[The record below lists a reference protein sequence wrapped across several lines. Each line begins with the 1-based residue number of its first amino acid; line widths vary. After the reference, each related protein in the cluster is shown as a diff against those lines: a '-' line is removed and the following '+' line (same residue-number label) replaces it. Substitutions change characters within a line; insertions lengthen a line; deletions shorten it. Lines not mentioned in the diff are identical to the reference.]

1 LLIRD
6 AVAFRKAQDVLLGV
20 ADIIDDGQF
29 ESPAYQ
35 RLVSAVQNCRTSRRP
50 IGLDLAVLLRH
61 VLRNEEYRVPG
72 SSPTFRLSS
81 ETWWPDDEALA
92 QCGITARHVGGL
104 RHITA
109 EPYKPDWLAD
119 VPEHGLEFAAAG
131 EAERRPKLQAC
142 GDPFLSGFT
151 NFSSYQSLSQQQAV
165 RGALITPPG
174 AACVVSLP
182 TGEGKSLVG
191 QLLSQLVKRG
201 LHNAGATIVIVPT
214 VALALD
220 QETACRKLGLPDVPR
235 AYVGVTDGGQSQRNQ
250 SIYTAITAGTQGLCY
265 VSPES
270 ACGPLRSAIVSA
282 AKGGHLHALVI
293 DEAHLVDGWGSGFRP
308 EFQILAG
315 LRQQCMAASPPGYE
329 LRTLLMSATITQST
343 VDAFARMFSLDR
355 NGVEQP
361 LGFVGGPRMRPEPEY
376 WVAIASSREEQA
388 RRIIEALHFLPRP
401 AIVYVTLQ
409 QHVAVWKR
417 RLTAAGFARVGS
429 MSGASTADERRELLD
444 AWRHAKIDIVVG
456 NSAFGL
462 GIDYKHVR
470 TVVHACL
477 PETLDRLYQEV
488 GRGGRDGRA
497 SISLLVPYASQS
509 SNVPWEQR
517 DDFDICHGIGAR
529 KIITVRVGLDR
540 WKQMFMHKSTRV
552 IEGAPGEVH
561 RRFDVPVDVPPG
573 LRPDQMDMAND
584 ESTAWNLRTLN
595 LMASAG
601 LLQLAGGPDTN
612 SEVGHDGTPAG
623 AGRERMTVRI
633 LDPGHLSEATWC
645 RVVEPARAK
654 LEWAASEGRNLLT
667 AFVRSPH
674 EGCISGLLVR
684 QYTVS
689 FDMQNG
695 PVGSIVP
702 ESACGGCPWC
712 RKHGKARVGGF
723 DRALPF
729 PWPSPRPSNS
739 VSRLLAQNRRVVTV
753 PSQVTARLRSDFL
766 QTLRILASNGFVSLV
781 IHEGAVV
788 ERTQPEFLQEMG
800 KSLMYVEEKAT
811 AYRLPKGPRVTV
823 AGPSSI
829 DRLRVFTDHYT
840 SDAPAIIF
848 VPESHP
854 DPGAS
859 GEGRLIERLPPGYV
873 TTLSEFNRILP
884 STWLS

>member
-1 LLIRD
+1 MLIRD
-6 AVAFRKAQDVLLGV
+6 AVAFRSAQDILLGT
-20 ADIIDDGQF
+20 ADGIADGRF

-35 RLVSAVQNCRTSRRP
+35 RLVSAVQNCRTARQP

-81 ETWWPDDEALA
+81 ETWWPDDEALTR
-92 QCGITARHVGGL
+92 CGITARHVGGL

-109 EPYKPDWLAD
+109 EPYKPDWLDD
-119 VPEHGLEFAAAG
+119 VPEQGLEFAAAG
-131 EAERRPKLQAC
+131 DAERRPKLEAS

-191 QLLSQLVKRG
+191 QLLSQLVRRG

-220 QETACRKLGLPDVPR
+220 QETACRNLGLPDVPR
-235 AYVGVTDGGQSQRNQ
+235 AYVGTRDGGQKGRNQ
-250 SIYTAITAGTQGLCY
+250 AIYNAITAGNQGLCY

-270 ACGPLRSAIVSA
+270 ACGTLRSAIVSA
-282 AKGGHLHALVI
+282 ARGGHLHALVI

-308 EFQILAG
+308 EFQNLAG
-315 LRQQCMAASPPGYE
+315 LRQQCMAASPSGYE

-343 VDAFARMFSLDR
+343 VDAFTRMFSLDR

-376 WVAIASSREEQA
+376 WVAIASSREEQE
-388 RRIIEALHFLPRP
+388 RRIVEALHFLPRP
-401 AIVYVTLQ
+401 AIVYLTLQ
-409 QHVAVWKR
+409 QDVARWIR
-417 RLTAAGFARVGS
+417 RLKAAGFARVGS
-429 MSGASTADERRELLD
+429 MSGASSADERRTLLD
-444 AWRHAKIDIVVG
+444 AWRQAKIDIVVG

-470 TVVHACL
+470 TVIHACL

-497 SISLLVPYASQS
+497 SISLLVPYASES
-509 SNVPWEQR
+509 RNVPWELR
-517 DDFDICHGIGAR
+517 DDFSICDGIGAQ
-529 KIITVRVGLDR
+529 KIITVPVGLDR
-540 WKQMFMHKSTRV
+540 WRQMFKHSSTRV
-552 IEGAPGEVH
+552 IESAPGEVH

-573 LRPDQMDMAND
+573 LYPDQMDMAND

-601 LLQLAGGPDTN
+601 LIQLAGGSDTR
-612 SEVGHDGTPAG
+612 SEVGHDDTPAG

-633 LDPGHLSEATWC
+633 LDPDHLSEATWY
-645 RVVEPARAK
+645 RDVEPARRK
-654 LEWAASEGRNLLT
+654 FVSAASEGRNLLK
-667 AFVRSPH
+667 AFVRRPNAS
-674 EGCISGLLVR
+674 CISGLLVR

-689 FDMQNG
+689 FDMQDG
-695 PVGSIVP
+695 RRGSIVP

-712 RKHGKARVGGF
+712 RKHGQARNGGF

-729 PWPSPRPSNS
+729 PWPSPKPSNS
-739 VSRLLAQNRRVVTV
+739 VSRLLAQNLRVVTV
-753 PSQVTARLRSDFL
+753 PSQVTSALRSDFL
-766 QTLRILASNGFVSLV
+766 QTLRILAVNGFVSLV
-781 IHEGAVV
+781 IHDGGEI
-788 ERTQPEFLQEMG
+788 ERTQPDFLQEMG
-800 KSLMYVEEKAT
+800 KSLMYIEEKAT

-823 AGPSSI
+823 AGPSSFAS
-829 DRLRVFTDHYT
+829 LGLFMDHYT

-848 VPESHP
+848 VPERHP

-859 GEGRLIERLPPGYV
+859 GRGLLIERLPPGYV
-873 TTLSEFNRILP
+873 MSLSEFTHILVQ
-884 STWLS
+884 